1 MNRSKTKENRN
12 LISLRSL
19 LFSPPFS
26 FVFVSSRA
34 RRWKNPLETSF
45 RFPCCW
51 TISKAAI
58 SSKFFSSLNVSMMRL
73 INSKMHVFYMNINI
87 STGKVN
93 SSFEYFLIFDPIIVS
108 YI

>member
-34 RRWKNPLETSF
+34 RRWKNPLAFGNLEFASLVVGRYRKQQLAPSF
-45 RFPCCW
+45 LAR
-51 TISKAAI
+51 
-58 SSKFFSSLNVSMMRL
+58 
-73 INSKMHVFYMNINI
+73 
-87 STGKVN
+87 
-93 SSFEYFLIFDPIIVS
+93 
-108 YI
+108 